1 MNRSRV
7 LGFPVALSLVAAL
20 CVTGCGVT
28 QGTVPPPTPT
38 SPTQPVPVATDNGS
52 VSITP
57 QYVALGPGQKMQFS
71 ASSTT
76 GGQLIWYVNSVA
88 GGNAALGTIDATGSY
103 TAPASL
109 AQSENVTITAEL
121 AASPAQNHATA
132 VASIINYGV
141 VYPTTNPQ
149 VDLYE
154 IYLPAP
160 GQVSIQFGQTTGYGR
175 STWQVPTP
183 SATGGQVTVE
193 VAGMLAQ
200 TLYHMRAQVTLN
212 DGATFNDIDHDEFVS
227 GLPLKTGSPPVTS
240 AITVTSP
247 GTPQPGIELWNTV
260 LPAGDNQ
267 LFATDLQGNVIWSYS
282 YKGSSLDIVQGAQLL
297 PDGDMLMVISYL
309 SSLPP
314 SVVRFTQGTLNLIR
328 EVDLA
333 GNTVRQITA
342 DTLNQELAAGGFHD
356 ADGTPIVI
364 RSFHHDV
371 LALPNGHWVVLASY
385 PKTFN
390 NLAGY
395 PGSTS
400 VLGDVI
406 VDLDQ
411 NLNPDWVWSAFD
423 HLDVNRH
430 PMNFPDWTHA
440 NDLLYSA
447 DDHNLLL
454 SIRHQNWVIKID
466 FDDGQGSGDV
476 LWRLGYQGDF
486 QLLDK
491 SGSADTNPADWFY
504 AQHGLAYFS
513 DNTTGV
519 FRLGVMD
526 NGNDRIF
533 AAPTGQVFCK
543 NTGPYPAQCYSTF
556 PVLQVDE
563 DNMTASF
570 VSNDVP
576 PPSDFSFFGGNTQWL
591 GNGDSEVDFCAPLS
605 GGLVQEFDPSGSQV
619 VWQATTPGADQFRVE
634 RLGSLY
640 PGVQW

>member
-1 MNRSRV
+1 LDRSRASG
-7 LGFPVALSLVAAL
+7 LAIALSLFAAL
-20 CVTGCGVT
+20 CVAGCGVT
-28 QGTVPPPTPT
+28 QGTVPPPTPS
-38 SPTQPVPVATDNGS
+38 SPNQPVPVATNNGS
-52 VSITP
+52 VSISP
-57 QYVALGPGQKMQFS
+57 QYVALAPGQKVQFS
-71 ASSTT
+71 ASSSAA
-76 GGQLIWYVNSVA
+76 GQLVWYVNNVQ
-88 GGNAALGTIDATGSY
+88 GGNASVGTVSSSGAY

-109 AQSENVTITAEL
+109 AQSANVTITVEL

-132 VASIINYGV
+132 VASIINYGI
-141 VYPTTNPQ
+141 VYPTANPQ
-149 VDLYE
+149 VDLYD

-160 GQVSIQFGQTTGYGR
+160 GQVSVKFGQTTAYGR
-175 STWQVPTP
+175 DTWKVSTP
-183 SATGGQVTVE
+183 SANGGQVSIE

-200 TLYHMRAQVTLN
+200 TLYHMRAEVTLN
-212 DGATFNDIDHDEFVS
+212 DGATFTDVDHDQFAS
-227 GLPLKTGSPPVTS
+227 GLPLKTGSPPLTS

-247 GTPQPGIELWNTV
+247 GTPQPGIDLWNTV
-260 LPAGDNQ
+260 LPSGDDQ
-267 LFATDLQGNVIWSYS
+267 LFATDLHGNVLWTYS
-282 YKGSSLDIVQGAQLL
+282 YKGSSLDIIQGAELL

-314 SVVRFTQGTLNLIR
+314 SEVRLTAGTLNLIR

-333 GNTVRQITA
+333 GNTIRQITI
-342 DTLNQELAAGGFHD
+342 DTLNQELAAAGFHD
-356 ADGTPIVI
+356 ADGTPIQL

-385 PKTFN
+385 PKTFT
-390 NLAGY
+390 NLPGY
-395 PGSTS
+395 PGSTT

-466 FDDGQGSGDV
+466 FDDGQGSGNV

-486 QLLDK
+486 QLLDS
-491 SGSADTNPADWFY
+491 SGDADNNPADWFY

-533 AAPTGQVFCK
+533 AAPTGQVQCK
-543 NTGPYPAQCYSTF
+543 DTGPYPPQCYSTF

-570 VSNDVP
+570 VSHDVP

-591 GNGDSEVDFCAPLS
+591 ANGDSQVDFCAPLS
-605 GGLVQEFDPSGSQV
+605 GGLIQEFDPSGSQL